1 MSLRAEIIA
10 AAREMLRLGL
20 VAGTSGNVSG
30 RDGERIADH
39 AERPPLRAHDRGRP
53 GHARGRWSVVAG
65 HREPSSEHRVH
76 VAVYAARPDARAI
89 VHTHSVHATA
99 WSLLGEPLDTG
110 TEELEHAAGGA
121 VRTAAF
127 APTGSDEIA
136 ELCVAALEDRRAA
149 LLGAPRRRGARRDAG
164 GALVTCQSVERQAQI
179 AWLLRGSGTSVIA
192 LHTSRG
198 VRRGTL
204 HVCSSAFQTEPRS

>member
-10 AAREMLRLGL
+10 TAREMLRLGL

-30 RDGERIADH
+30 RAGERIEITPSALSYQHMTETDLVSLAAD
-39 AERPPLRAHDRGRP
+39 G
-53 GHARGRWSVVAG
+53 SVVAG

-110 TEELEHAAGGA
+110 TEELEHQAGGA
-121 VRTAAF
+121 FRTAAF

-149 LLGAPRRRGARRDAG
+149 LLGGHGVVALGATPAA
-164 GALVTCQSVERQAQI
+164 ALVTCQSVERQAQI
-179 AWLLRGSGTSVIA
+179 SWLLRGNGRA
-192 LHTSRG
+192 
-198 VRRGTL
+198 
-204 HVCSSAFQTEPRS
+204 

>member
-1 MSLRAEIIA
+1 MSLRTEIIA

-30 RDGERIADH
+30 RAGERIEITPSALPYDH
-39 AERPPLRAHDRGRP
+39 MTETDLVTLAPDGR
-53 GHARGRWSVVAG
+53 VLAG
-65 HREPSSEHRVH
+65 HREPSSERRVH
-76 VAVYAARPDARAI
+76 LAVYAARPDARAI

-110 TEELEHAAGGA
+110 TEELEHQAGGA

-149 LLGAPRRRGARRDAG
+149 LLGGHGVVALGATPAA
-164 GALVTCQSVERQAQI
+164 ALVTCQSVERQAQI
-179 AWLLRGSGTSVIA
+179 SWLLRGSGRA
-192 LHTSRG
+192 
-198 VRRGTL
+198 
-204 HVCSSAFQTEPRS
+204 